1 MVLQYGR
8 GGRLVVEYGYPD
20 ESLGSLRH
28 VRRLQLGSQLSLP
41 LVPPVLEPDLDLG
54 LCQVQGRRQPRPLRA
69 RQVPLHVERR
79 LQLEHLTP
87 GEHRPRLLLPL
98 VQEPSVL
105 LVVLAVQ
112 VVLSVV
118 VVVLHHHVVLVPPL
132 HVPQA
137 LVPGGG
143 QLQVRVVL
151 VQEAGA
157 QQGAE
162 VVVAQ
167 RRSRWTHLLAQGRG
181 RAVPVGVGVR
191 GVSVVSRVDGGG
203 SGRGPRTG
211 AVRGAGSARLLI
223 RGRRSSCTETNFFG

>member
-1 MVLQYGR
+1 MVVMVVVVEGGVRGGRRRDGSAEVVLQHGR
-8 GGRLVVEYGYPD
+8 GGRLVVEDGDPD
-20 ESLGSLRH
+20 EPLGGLSH
-28 VRRLQLGSQLSLP
+28 VRRLQLGGQLSLP

-54 LCQVQGRRQPRPLRA
+54 FCEVKGRRQPRPLRA

-87 GEHRPRLLLPL
+87 GEHRSRLLLPL
-98 VQEPSVL
+98 VQESSVL

-112 VVLSVV
+112 VVLGVV
-118 VVVLHHHVVLVPPL
+118 VVVLHHHVLVVPAL
-132 HVPQA
+132 HVAQA
-137 LVPGGG
+137 LVPGRG

-167 RRSRWTHLLAQGRG
+167 RRSRRCHRLAQGRG

-191 GVSVVSRVDGGG
+191 GVSVARGG
-203 SGRGPRTG
+203 SG
-211 AVRGAGSARLLI
+211 
-223 RGRRSSCTETNFFG
+223 